1 MVQFFS
7 KRRLKIAEQIIIV
20 IFFAVLIPM
29 TVSGVIISNINQQSN
44 RAQLRSAA
52 IMIANIVSEEIDVF
66 EHSINNELNQIIS
79 TIEYLNN
86 PQREQKYLNSIIKDL
101 VFYKELSIVHENELE
116 KYNIYNVKD
125 DYAVFK
131 RPLKDGRYL
140 VAVLDIKNLQKNLFR
155 TLSDDK
161 RQIYVLAGKD
171 LVASSHYSEEGY
183 NNSIAQLPNEMKEDV
198 PVVYGNRKNQP
209 LVYLKKTS
217 PDALIIVNTTE
228 AVTRH
233 AIDYNRDKIILSI
246 IITILTVFF
255 VVGLYTYYLYIN
267 IRQLFK
273 AIIAISKGNYE
284 RRIRLLTNVFTP
296 FELVFLGTEF
306 NRMVGQIHKSYIQL
320 KKKNK
325 ELRQLNEFRSNMVDT
340 VSHEFRT
347 PLTSIQGYTSR
358 LLRQDIEID
367 EEMRQKSL
375 KIIKKQAERLK
386 RMIED
391 ILVIPDIE
399 GARLNFDVVD
409 VSVESVIENAILLV
423 KNDAE
428 KEIVNNLANCKIS
441 VLADNDRLEQV
452 FVNLIENAIKYS
464 KDDSK
469 ITLDYEIDGEKLVV
483 SVKND
488 YDVIPREKLK
498 TLFDKFTRVDDKTT
512 RTTRG
517 TGLGLFI
524 VKGLVEGMNGK
535 IRLYSNEE
543 CGFCVKVYL
552 PIA

>member
-29 TVSGVIISNINQQSN
+29 TVSGIIINNINQQSN

-66 EHSINNELNQIIS
+66 EHSINNELSQIIS

-86 PQREQKYLNSIIKDL
+86 PLEEQKYLNSIIKDL

-131 RPLKDGRYL
+131 RLLKDGRYL

-161 RQIYVLAGKD
+161 RQIYVLAGND

-183 NNSIAQLPNEMKEDV
+183 NNSLSQLPKELKENE
-198 PVVYGNRKNQP
+198 PIVYGKKKNQP

-391 ILVIPDIE
+391 ILVIPYI
-399 GARLNFDVVD
+399 
-409 VSVESVIENAILLV
+409 
-423 KNDAE
+423 
-428 KEIVNNLANCKIS
+428 
-441 VLADNDRLEQV
+441 
-452 FVNLIENAIKYS
+452 
-464 KDDSK
+464 
-469 ITLDYEIDGEKLVV
+469 
-483 SVKND
+483 
-488 YDVIPREKLK
+488 
-498 TLFDKFTRVDDKTT
+498 
-512 RTTRG
+512 
-517 TGLGLFI
+517 
-524 VKGLVEGMNGK
+524 
-535 IRLYSNEE
+535 
-543 CGFCVKVYL
+543 
-552 PIA
+552 